1 MVSRKILPGVVVG
14 MLLAAAASL
23 AADPLAYRSIGPA
36 DRAAKLLSLLS
47 SEDSGQRRQGAAKL
61 SDEIA
66 MLTSILGENP
76 DGVLFLTAVGES
88 MIPLL
93 ADERA
98 TIKARVERLLEQLVD
113 GLAAT
118 ADRGNPIAKERA
130 LDVLAALSAKMSAVD
145 GNEAVAAASD
155 RASRI
160 LKAANRTAR
169 SLDEPQAPRPVVPVE
184 SASVNSTPQPL
195 PVPIPVA
202 AAPAPKPSAP
212 PVAKAPETKPAPAAA
227 QVVAPAAPPPIQV
240 AVVIAPKA
248 APAPA
253 RPARTSGSPSA
264 QDLIVLRMLD
274 EKLRAAGD
282 REKLAALELAEKVA
296 ETVRD
301 GSLSTDAHMSRLSQN
316 ITDSVR
322 GFLTSPSASLRQMAA
337 RTAGLLQDVKS
348 VDPLIDLLGD
358 ADAAIRK
365 EAALSLRAITGKD
378 FGLDVEQWKNWSVG
392 NG

>member
-36 DRAAKLLSLLS
+36 DRAAKLISLLS

-61 SDEIA
+61 SDDIA
-66 MLTSILGENP
+66 MLTSVLGENP
-76 DGVLFLTAVGES
+76 DGVLFLTTVGES

-93 ADERA
+93 ADEHA

-118 ADRGNPIAKERA
+118 AERGNPIAKERA
-130 LDVLAALSAKMSAVD
+130 LDVLAALSERMSAVE

-160 LKAANRTAR
+160 LKAAHRTAR
-169 SLDEPQAPRPVVPVE
+169 PLDKSTLAAQTPRPVAPVE
-184 SASVNSTPQPL
+184 PASAIPTPP
-195 PVPIPVA
+195 PPPVA
-202 AAPAPKPSAP
+202 AAPEPKPAAP
-212 PVAKAPETKPAPAAA
+212 AVAAAPVPKPAPA
-227 QVVAPAAPPPIQV
+227 VSPAVPPPAPPTPV

-248 APAPA
+248 APVPA

-274 EKLRAAGD
+274 EKLRAAGE
-282 REKLAALELAEKVA
+282 RERLAALELAEKVS
-296 ETVRD
+296 ETVRN
-301 GSLSTDAHMSRLSQN
+301 GSLSTDAYMSRLSQN
-316 ITDSVR
+316 ITDSIR

-378 FGLDVEQWKNWSVG
+378 FGLDVDQWKNWSVG